1 MKKTIF
7 LTIALFIPLS
17 IFGQIPSTTQNQTAL
32 AEPSAVTTQTNDR
45 SIEDQSVAR
54 LALIESIARSLKF
67 SDPKMAFKLV
77 PGNAVEAEEITL
89 ILRRAVS
96 ESPDLTQELNFCNK
110 NFDGGLIGFNQTAEL
125 ALDDLLYQIH
135 NRFGINFLMGSNIAN
150 LPINIRSGKLPW
162 STLLRS
168 QLFLSGIRATCI
180 GDKTIQL
187 IKNADLQGLQDNQ
200 EVTTKFIKLKFLQPT
215 TGGNVDLAGRSSGQG
230 GGGGQGGQGCQG
242 GGAQGGGAQG
252 GGGQTGGC
260 GNFEKLLVEIQKIL
274 GISSGS
280 GGGIGGGS
288 SQSTTEPKK
297 SNRSVSQIPGRN
309 ILVVRASEEELELI
323 NQIISRADRAPFQV
337 VIKGLVYTANEN
349 RLRDI
354 GVQMSAVVGTGDLS
368 SLGGVTSQPST
379 TSTTTTGSSGQTV
392 PGGVR
397 TLGPGFAQPASGGS
411 VFGFSAIVG
420 TAQFS
425 AQAIALEQNGVI
437 SVKNRPFAVVLDGDP
452 TALDVGRSIPI
463 LTFGSS
469 VNGGQSGN
477 LEILKASNVL
487 SVTPHVI
494 DDDNGNPVAVN
505 LELQI
510 ESNEVDTAVVSQGI
524 PSINRRS
531 IQSRLILNQDKTVI
545 LGGFTIDSDSKT
557 VTKTPGLGDIPILG
571 ELFKRRVNTKQ
582 VSRLYFA
589 ISVEVIPYGSVIE
602 PVKVPG
608 ATTDVPTIA
617 PEMLKPLGKGVET
630 SANPGRTNS
639 SGQTVTAAKP
649 NEKEKKP

>member
-1 MKKTIF
+1 M
-7 LTIALFIPLS
+7 AEQS
-17 IFGQIPSTTQNQTAL
+17 SEMTQKNDRPL
-32 AEPSAVTTQTNDR
+32 AEQSAT
-45 SIEDQSVAR
+45 R
-54 LALIESIARSLKF
+54 LALIESIARNLKF
-67 SDPKMAFKLV
+67 TDPKMAITLI
-77 PGNAVEAEEITL
+77 PANASEPEEITL
-89 ILRRAVS
+89 ILRHAVS
-96 ESPDLTQELNFCNK
+96 ESPDLTQDLNFCNK
-110 NFDGGLIGFNQTAEL
+110 NFEGGLIGFTQTAEL
-125 ALDDLLYQIH
+125 NLDDLLYQIH
-135 NRFGINFLMGSNIAN
+135 NRFGINFLMGPNIAN

-162 STLLRS
+162 STLLHS
-168 QLFLSGIRATCI
+168 QLFLSGVRATCI

-215 TGGNVDLAGRSSGQG
+215 SGGNVDLAGRSSGQSSG
-230 GGGGQGGQGCQG
+230 GGQGGGGQGCQSG
-242 GGAQGGGAQG
+242 GGQG
-252 GGGQTGGC
+252 GGGGGGGLSSGGGQSSGGC
-260 GNFEKLLVEIQKIL
+260 GNFEKLIYEIQKIL

-280 GGGIGGGS
+280 SGGGIGGGS
-288 SQSTTEPKK
+288 SQNTTEPKK

-354 GVQMSAVVGTGDLS
+354 GVQASAIVGTGNLN
-368 SLGGVTSQPST
+368 SLGGVTSQPGVG
-379 TSTTTTGSSGQTV
+379 STTTTTTGQTV

-397 TLGPGFAQPASGGS
+397 SLGPGFAQPASGGS

-425 AQAIALEQNGVI
+425 AQAIALEQNGI
-437 SVKNRPFAVVLDGDP
+437 IAVKNRPFAVVLDGDP

-469 VNGGQSGN
+469 ISGGQSGN
-477 LEILKASNVL
+477 LEILKASNIL

-608 ATTDVPTIA
+608 ATTDIPTVA
-617 PEMLKPLGKGVET
+617 PEMLKPLGKGVQSNAT
-630 SANPGRTNS
+630 PNGKDS
-639 SGQTVTAAKP
+639 SGQVVTAAKP